1 MDRMGESGGCT
12 CGEGGLKML
21 KTEKYAVE
29 SREIAGVAVR
39 ISSYQI
45 GDRFYCHV
53 ENVDPGATIARADGA
68 AREDAV
74 QLAVAK
80 ASDRLRHA
88 NQR

>member
-1 MDRMGESGGCT
+1 
-12 CGEGGLKML
+12 ML
-21 KTEKYAVE
+21 KTEKYAIE
-29 SREIAGVAVR
+29 NREISGVAVR

-68 AREDAV
+68 VREDAV

-80 ASDRLRHA
+80 ATERLRHGG
-88 NQR
+88 QRPIAGLAQ